1 MKSSPT
7 CAFISNDF
15 KMHGGGLTIA
25 VCMICNV
32 MSVEVQWIERKLSFN
47 ELSSFIDIT
56 PYYRFGYMAANGAL
70 LERFEGVER
79 LHILDFS
86 TTHCMQWP
94 TFIDALADRLDG
106 PPHVRLTVSSATPP
120 RPPGLHSSYEE
131 LGSRLTAF
139 AYSKSVPF
147 EFHILT
153 QPLETLCVSDI
164 GLRDGEALGVNC
176 AFRLHY
182 LADESAAGPEFA
194 VNSCCPRDR
203 FLQLIH
209 SLNPVIVTLYEED
222 CDTTSLDLSWRLKL
236 SFNYEWMP
244 FDILATYPEYVSTHH
259 RLEQEREVGQK
270 IENIVACEGLC
281 RIERLESKQQ
291 WHQRLH
297 RLHFRPLPVGE
308 DVVTELKKMVAD
320 HAAGWGM
327 KWEKSVDD
335 TAVMLSWKGNSLA
348 FASTWAPSSCSF
360 WLRLD
365 PWRMRGSIELAVMK
379 NFLCLFRFLS
389 FRKVWN
395 WGQLSNGYTTLFGD
409 ARNQFQNGS
418 WEDGD
423 WQDFETG
430 HFCELG

>member
-1 MKSSPT
+1 
-7 CAFISNDF
+7 
-15 KMHGGGLTIA
+15 
-25 VCMICNV
+25 MICNA
-32 MSVEVQWIERKLSFN
+32 MSTEVQWIERKFSIN
-47 ELSSFIDIT
+47 ELTSFIDIT
-56 PYYRFGYMAANGAL
+56 PYYRFGYVAANGAL

-94 TFIDALADRLDG
+94 TFIDALADRIDG

-120 RPPGLHSSYEE
+120 RPLGLHSSYEE

-139 AYSKSVPF
+139 ANSKKVPF

-182 LADESAAGPEFA
+182 LADESAGSEFA
-194 VNSCCPRDR
+194 ANSCCPRDR

-209 SLNPVIVTLYEED
+209 SLNPAIVTLYEED
-222 CDTTSLDLSWRLKL
+222 CDTTSLDLSCRLKL

-244 FDILATYPEYVSTHH
+244 FDILATYPEHMSKHH

-270 IENIVACEGLC
+270 IENIVACEGLS

-291 WHQRLH
+291 WYQRLH
-297 RLHFRPLPVGE
+297 RLHFRALPVSE
-308 DVVTELKKMVAD
+308 DVVAELKKMVAD

-335 TAVMLSWKGNSLA
+335 TAVMLSWKGNSLV

-360 WLRLD
+360 
-365 PWRMRGSIELAVMK
+365 
-379 NFLCLFRFLS
+379 
-389 FRKVWN
+389 
-395 WGQLSNGYTTLFGD
+395 
-409 ARNQFQNGS
+409 
-418 WEDGD
+418 
-423 WQDFETG
+423 
-430 HFCELG
+430 